1 MRECFIIRRIR
12 KPLPKKINEDL
23 EWFCKSLGLLGRRDK
38 GKTGLKIF
46 RLLILATR
54 EESPLSIEEIVKE
67 TKLSRTAV
75 VHHLKTMESLGL
87 IVKESGGY
95 YLREANLEELVN
107 ELFLDLE
114 RTMKSIRE
122 IAEDLDKA
130 FKMPVRKK

>member
-1 MRECFIIRRIR
+1 MREYFVIRRIR
-12 KPLPKKINEDL
+12 KPVSKKTTEDL
-23 EWFCKSLGLLGRRDK
+23 EWFCRSLGLLGSRDK
-38 GKTGLKIF
+38 EKTGLKIF
-46 RLLILATR
+46 RLLVLATR
-54 EESPLSIEEIVKE
+54 EETPLSVDDIVKE

-95 YLREANLEELVN
+95 YLREANLEELVD

-130 FKMPVRKK
+130 LKMPVRKK